1 MINLLS
7 LTLHDFKGVRDAGIN
22 PKGNSITVRGANGT
36 GKSTL
41 MTAFLWLLTGKDAQG
56 RADYNIFPLGP
67 DGQRLPGCFP
77 KVTACLLFENGT
89 HLVLTRALAEK
100 WTKRRGSA
108 ESEYSGDETKCTID
122 DVPVSVTEYNQR
134 LVTLCCPTL
143 IPVLLN
149 ASYFSEQ
156 TKDYKE
162 RRKLL
167 LTYFGGLQEMDVLQ
181 GSPTLAPLI
190 QLMEGHTVDEY
201 RRICVERRKK
211 YTDALN
217 AIPARIDE
225 NRKQLPDS
233 VGDEKDLRGKIG
245 ERNVAIAK
253 LRYEIEHTTE
263 SSVQR
268 EAQKEL
274 DQVNEKLAVLPRRCK
289 MMQDLTTG
297 DWIKV
302 HNSEMERALK
312 EKQDAAAALQ
322 EVEGQ
327 RSTLLA
333 EKSRLESEIQGLRD
347 QWVARNS
354 RVDAVDTVCPTCG
367 QEIPVEQVRAAQ
379 ERCNLR
385 KFEELSAITASA
397 KEKQAALARCCNL
410 LDENRPSKE
419 CAQVL
424 YAECCR
430 QYDAIAAEKPPEVDG
445 EVMASLDLEEKQLNA
460 RAAEIVA
467 SLQNAAQAAQ
477 DASKAH
483 KAEIDRLQ
491 AEVEDLQRE
500 LAGVQRVAAVKAR
513 IDVLQL
519 AQNQALKELETAER
533 GLALCDEYTRQM
545 VTQLTNRV
553 NQHFNRVRW
562 RLFEAQKNGGLKEIC
577 EAEVDG
583 VPYGSLNT
591 ASKMQANV
599 EIVQAF
605 SMASGYQLPLFLDN
619 RESVSVLAISDD
631 MQVINLQVDPAAA
644 VMTCSEM

>member
-1 MINLLS
+1 MWGNLCIIV
-7 LTLHDFKGVRDAGIN
+7 TTR
-22 PKGNSITVRGANGT
+22 
-36 GKSTL
+36 
-41 MTAFLWLLTGKDAQG
+41 
-56 RADYNIFPLGP
+56 
-67 DGQRLPGCFP
+67 
-77 KVTACLLFENGT
+77 KV
-89 HLVLTRALAEK
+89 
-100 WTKRRGSA
+100 
-108 ESEYSGDETKCTID
+108 
-122 DVPVSVTEYNQR
+122 
-134 LVTLCCPTL
+134 
-143 IPVLLN
+143 
-149 ASYFSEQ
+149 
-156 TKDYKE
+156 
-162 RRKLL
+162 
-167 LTYFGGLQEMDVLQ
+167 
-181 GSPTLAPLI
+181 
-190 QLMEGHTVDEY
+190 
-201 RRICVERRKK
+201 
-211 YTDALN
+211 
-217 AIPARIDE
+217 
-225 NRKQLPDS
+225 
-233 VGDEKDLRGKIG
+233 
-245 ERNVAIAK
+245 
-253 LRYEIEHTTE
+253 
-263 SSVQR
+263 
-268 EAQKEL
+268 
-274 DQVNEKLAVLPRRCK
+274 
-289 MMQDLTTG
+289 
-297 DWIKV
+297 
-302 HNSEMERALK
+302 
-312 EKQDAAAALQ
+312 
-322 EVEGQ
+322 
-327 RSTLLA
+327 LA

-385 KFEELSAITASA
+385 KSDELSAITASA

-430 QYDAIAAEKPPEVDG
+430 QYDAIAAEKPPEVDR

-460 RAAEIVA
+460 RAAEIMA
-467 SLQNAAQAAQ
+467 SIQNAAQAAQ
-477 DASKAH
+477 DAGKAH

-491 AEVEDLQRE
+491 AEVEVLQRE
-500 LAGVQRVAAVKAR
+500 LAGIQRVAAVKAR
-513 IDVLQL
+513 IDELQL
-519 AQNQALKELETAER
+519 EQKQALKELETAER

>member
-1 MINLLS
+1 MVKLLS
-7 LTLHDFKGVRDAGIN
+7 LALKDFRGIRN
-22 PKGNSITVRGANGT
+22 AEICPEGNSITVRGANGS

-41 MTAFLWLLTGKDAQG
+41 MNAFLWLLTGKDAQG
-56 RADYNIFPLGP
+56 RADYNIFPLAE
-67 DGQRLPGCFP
+67 DGQRVPGCFP
-77 KVTACLLFENGT
+77 TVTAQLLIDGSRM
-89 HLVLTRALAEK
+89 VLTRALAEK
-100 WTKRRGSA
+100 WTKRRGAA
-108 ESEYSGDETKCTID
+108 ESEYAGDETKCTID

-134 LVTLCCPTL
+134 LAGLCCPALT
-143 IPVLLN
+143 PVLLN

-167 LTYFGGLQEMDVLQ
+167 LTYFGGLKEMDILQ
-181 GSPTLAPLI
+181 SSPTLAPLI
-190 QLMEGHTVDEY
+190 QMLDGHSVEEY
-201 RRICVERRKK
+201 RRICTERRKK
-211 YTDALN
+211 YNDAMN

-274 DQVNEKLAVLPRRCK
+274 DQVNEKLAVLPRRRK

-297 DWIKV
+297 DWLKA

-385 KFEELSAITASA
+385 KSDELSAITASA

-430 QYDAIAAEKPPEVDG
+430 QYDAIAAEKPPEVDR

-460 RAAEIVA
+460 RAAEIMA
-467 SLQNAAQAAQ
+467 SIQNAAQAAQ
-477 DASKAH
+477 DAGKAH

-500 LAGVQRVAAVKAR
+500 LAGIQRVAAVKAR
-513 IDVLQL
+513 IDELQL
-519 AQNQALKELETAER
+519 EQKQALKELETAER

-583 VPYGSLNT
+583 VPYGALNT

-599 EIVQAF
+599 EIVRAF
-605 SMASGYQLPLFLDN
+605 ALASGYQLPLFLDN
-619 RESVSVLAISDD
+619 RESVSTLDIPET
-631 MQVINLQVDPAAA
+631 MQVINLQVDPAA
-644 VMTCSEM
+644 VGLSCS

>member
-41 MTAFLWLLTGKDAQG
+41 MTAFLWLLTGKDTQG

-190 QLMEGHTVDEY
+190 QLLEGHSVDEY

-274 DQVNEKLAVLPRRCK
+274 DQVNEKLAVLPRRRK

-385 KFEELSAITASA
+385 KSEELSAITASA

-419 CAQVL
+419 YAQVL

-513 IDVLQL
+513 IDELQL
-519 AQNQALKELETAER
+519 EQKQALKELETAEH

-583 VPYGSLNT
+583 VPYGGLNT